1 MLFFVSTIY
10 VMDKKKLRQKYKDK
24 RKSIK
29 DDINASYSLAI
40 ANQLLALPLWEHS
53 NFHLFL
59 SSTLLGEVDTEYVL
73 TILQGKDKQVVVP
86 RMQTEHE
93 LKHILLTD
101 STLIKPNRWG
111 IPEPQEGIEL
121 LPRTTGCC
129 FLFHC
134 LLLMKRGI
142 VSVMGKAIM
151 IVFWRPVNRVVL
163 KLVYPFFR
171 LKKAFQKRQQMLAL
185 IIALRPIECM
195 NLLNQK
201 SFC

>member
-121 LPRTTGCC
+121 LPEQLDVVFVPLLAFDEKGNRIGYGKGYYDRFLAACKPSCVKIGLSFFPPEKSIPEETTDVGLDYC
-129 FLFHC
+129 
-134 LLLMKRGI
+134 
-142 VSVMGKAIM
+142 VT
-151 IVFWRPVNRVVL
+151 PNRV
-163 KLVYPFFR
+163 YEF
-171 LKKAFQKRQQMLAL
+171 A
-185 IIALRPIECM
+185 
-195 NLLNQK
+195 
-201 SFC
+201 